1 MPWPLHAVVWLLS
14 LQAAEMPCE
23 AERDQMVRQRL
34 YATDADVASTDVS
47 ADGRFVAF
55 VSLARL
61 SPADVNTL
69 DDVYVLD
76 RAANTVR
83 LESATASGAAADG
96 SCQEPRL
103 SGDGRVVV
111 FSTVATNLIGAPVAA
126 IGAQVVRRDR
136 TTGVTTLVSHTPKL
150 GPGNGWSGH
159 PDVSD
164 DGRFV
169 VFESQATD
177 LVPGADANAGGS
189 DVYLFDAADGSVVRI
204 SVAATGEQSASGQSS
219 TPAISGSGR
228 FVAFSSTALLD
239 AAAHTRNDVRIRNV
253 YLQDLSRRVSRRI
266 SATQSGALPNG
277 GSYYPAISADG
288 RRVAFVSIATDLEG
302 NPRGRPREHV
312 YLFDAD
318 DGRLRLLSRGA
329 AGGAADG
336 DSRHPAV
343 SGDGRYVVF
352 GSDASNLWCPFPCR
366 ASRPETH
373 ADLNLV
379 SDVYRIDTVTGA
391 VDRVSGGDSA
401 DEPWWRSS
409 AGAAIDGS
417 GRVVAFSSRQPMDD
431 ADLEDDDD
439 LFVEVLPEPPIGL
452 AGPPDARPCGPGR
465 LPRASAGAPDGDR

>member
-1 MPWPLHAVVWLLS
+1 MPWPLLAVAWLLS

-23 AERDQMVRQRL
+23 AEGGQMVRQGL
-34 YATDADVASTDVS
+34 DAMAGDVASTDVS

-61 SPADVNTL
+61 TTADVNTL

-111 FSTVATNLIGAPVAA
+111 FSTVAANLIGATVEAV
-126 IGAQVVRRDR
+126 GAQVVRRDR
-136 TTGVTTLVSHTPKL
+136 TTGTTTLVSHTPTR

-159 PDVSD
+159 ADVSD

-169 VFESQATD
+169 VFESRATD

-189 DVYLFDAADGSVVRI
+189 DVYLFDAADGSIVRI
-204 SVAATGEQSASGQSS
+204 SLTASGDQSPAGQSS
-219 TPAISGSGR
+219 TPVISGSGR
-228 FVAFSSTALLD
+228 FVAFSSTAQLD
-239 AAAHTRNDVRIRNV
+239 AAAHAGNDVRLRNV
-253 YLQDLSRRVSRRI
+253 YLRDLSRRDTRRI
-266 SATQSGALPNG
+266 SATHSGALPDG
-277 GSYYPAISADG
+277 ASYYPTISTDG
-288 RRVAFVSIATDLEG
+288 RRVAFVSIATNLEG
-302 NPRGRPREHV
+302 NPRGRRREHV
-312 YLFDAD
+312 YLYDAD

-336 DSRHPAV
+336 DSRHPAL

-366 ASRPETH
+366 PGRPQTH

-391 VDRVSGGDSA
+391 VDRVSRGDSA
-401 DEPWWRSS
+401 DESWWRSS

-417 GRVVAFSSRQPMDD
+417 GRIVAFSSRQPMDD

-439 LFVEVLPEPPIGL
+439 LFVEVLPAPSIGL
-452 AGPPDARPCGPGR
+452 ADASAARPCRPGAP
-465 LPRASAGAPDGDR
+465 PRTTAGAPGGNQ

>member
-1 MPWPLHAVVWLLS
+1 MAWPLLAVVWLLS
-14 LQAAEMPCE
+14 LQAAAMPCE
-23 AERDQMVRQRL
+23 AEHGQMARQSL
-34 YATDADVASTDVS
+34 DASDVNVASADVST
-47 ADGRFVAF
+47 DGRFVAF

-61 SPADVNTL
+61 TPADVNTL

-83 LESATASGAAADG
+83 LESTTASGAAADG

-103 SGDGRVVV
+103 SGDGRIVV
-111 FSTVATNLIGAPVAA
+111 FSTVAANLIGATVEAV
-126 IGAQVVRRDR
+126 GAQVVRRDR
-136 TTGVTTLVSHTPKL
+136 TTGATTLVSHTPKG

-159 PDVSD
+159 ADVSD

-169 VFESQATD
+169 VFESRATD
-177 LVPGADANAGGS
+177 LAPGTDANA
-189 DVYLFDAADGSVVRI
+189 
-204 SVAATGEQSASGQSS
+204 
-219 TPAISGSGR
+219 
-228 FVAFSSTALLD
+228 
-239 AAAHTRNDVRIRNV
+239 
-253 YLQDLSRRVSRRI
+253 
-266 SATQSGALPNG
+266 G

-288 RRVAFVSIATDLEG
+288 RRVAFVSVATDLEG

-312 YLFDAD
+312 YLYDAD

-417 GRVVAFSSRQPMDD
+417 GRVVAFSSRQPTDD
-431 ADLEDDDD
+431 ADLDDDVD
-439 LFVEVLPEPPIGL
+439 LFVEVVPEPPIGL
-452 AGPPDARPCGPGR
+452 AGRPAARPCGPGR
-465 LPRASAGAPDGDR
+465 PPRTSAGAPGGNQ